1 MMSLK
6 AAAKETKT
14 LLAQQQNLLVLDY
27 RTGTFF
33 AHVWVA
39 PRIRN
44 QATLV
49 GGKFSQRCA
58 TLETKAKQYP
68 VPARY
73 INYYFPHPLP
83 ILDETLTRPLQRH
96 FSLTMSLTRVYAP

>member
-68 VPARY
+68 VPVRY
-73 INYYFPHPLP
+73 INYYSPPPAH
-83 ILDETLTRPLQRH
+83 
-96 FSLTMSLTRVYAP
+96 SG